1 MDMTHTLR
9 SCIAAALAL
18 GLVAPATGGT
28 IEDIEFAE
36 SVEVA
41 ETPLSLSGL
50 ALLRY
55 RVLFKGYV
63 AALYLPT
70 GTEPRRSLEDVA
82 KRLELEYFWSIEGR
96 DIAEAGDE
104 MLRRNVD
111 ARTFA
116 ALGDRLRQINALY
129 EDVKPGDRYAL
140 SYVPGV
146 GTELAKN
153 GRALGV
159 IPGADFAQAYFS
171 IWLGDDPIDETFRD
185 QLFRGR

>member
-1 MDMTHTLR
+1 MTRCLRTALCTLL
-9 SCIAAALAL
+9 ALAL
-18 GLVAPATGGT
+18 VGPASAGT
-28 IEDIEFAE
+28 IEDVEFAE
-36 SVEVA
+36 SIEISD
-41 ETPLSLSGL
+41 TSLSLAGL

-55 RVLFKGYV
+55 RVIFKGYV
-63 AALYLPT
+63 AGLYLPE
-70 GTEPRRSLEDVA
+70 GTAPTRALEDVP
-82 KRLELEYFWSIEGR
+82 KRLELEYFWSIGGQ

-111 ARTFA
+111 SATFA
-116 ALGDRLRQINALY
+116 SLQDRVKQINALY
-129 EDVKPGDRYAL
+129 QDVEPGDRYAL

-159 IPGADFAQAYFS
+159 IPGADFAKAYFA
-171 IWLGDDPIDETFRD
+171 IWLGEEPIDVPFRD